1 MKNETD
7 KKLKELSD
15 YCGDVEKRLNDM
27 ADRKHGG
34 KRDEVNRRD
43 LKKISQQN
51 FTIEAIK
58 RKAAIEKIE
67 QIAEYTIPYY
77 SFGDNQAAC
86 EMFDKLEQIR
96 AIIFK
101 LNDEQ

>member
-1 MKNETD
+1 M
-7 KKLKELSD
+7 
-15 YCGDVEKRLNDM
+15 
-27 ADRKHGG
+27 
-34 KRDEVNRRD
+34 KRDEINRRC

-58 RKAAIEKIE
+58 RKTAIEEIDK
-67 QIAEYTIPYY
+67 IAECTIPYY

-101 LNDEQ
+101 LDNEQ